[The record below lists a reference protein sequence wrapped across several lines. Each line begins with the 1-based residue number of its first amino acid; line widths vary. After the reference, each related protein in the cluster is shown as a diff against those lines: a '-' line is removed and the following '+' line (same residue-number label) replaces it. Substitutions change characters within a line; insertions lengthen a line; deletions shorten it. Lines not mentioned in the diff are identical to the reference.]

1 MWRRQQPVF
10 PADGQTGQ
18 RISCVCQKADV
29 VRGEEGNGSW
39 WSWTRNMLVFRN
51 ENMLRLNK
59 HWLKQKVLPVQNCFC
74 FRRLREPQE
83 STDLNHTRTQTVLD
97 PEPPS
102 WTCTS
107 LLLLQLRTSQCECQT
122 YSLNMVAPLLL
133 HLLLVLL
140 FLDRTTISASGVDL
154 RPRSPNS
161 CLDSNPRPRFGVSR
175 DITMSDVAPPPEVN
189 QPIPVRYRARSSAH
203 CEWLEQRSVSQ
214 TVVVPSL
221 KPWFLLRLCS
231 QTSARLYARGVS
243 LWLRLLQARRSQKE
257 RWVRVVRVVVF
268 GSEETSCRNPDVC
281 LCLLKVTTSFTGAW
295 VTRASAPSPRRSPV
309 TPCPTA
315 ATHRSAGSTTSEGA
329 SASLT
334 QTCTTAP
341 PSHTRKRLPRSPP
354 RPPPFLLLLRP
365 NSPSLCSQG
374 GWLDSDCSAIDPLK
388 TTAPPSG
395 LERRLRR

>member
-257 RWVRVVRVVVF
+257 RWVRV
-268 GSEETSCRNPDVC
+268 TWP
-281 LCLLKVTTSFTGAW
+281 A
-295 VTRASAPSPRRSPV
+295 
-309 TPCPTA
+309 
-315 ATHRSAGSTTSEGA
+315 
-329 SASLT
+329 
-334 QTCTTAP
+334 
-341 PSHTRKRLPRSPP
+341 
-354 RPPPFLLLLRP
+354 
-365 NSPSLCSQG
+365 
-374 GWLDSDCSAIDPLK
+374 
-388 TTAPPSG
+388 
-395 LERRLRR
+395 